1 MTKDL
6 RKKLRTSQSQVRTLI
21 DESAEI
27 MTQFQDGQ
35 QELMNLKQ
43 TLGVAQKE
51 NQDLIQR
58 KVIKM
63 NFFLFL

>member
-1 MTKDL
+1 
-6 RKKLRTSQSQVRTLI
+6 
-21 DESAEI
+21 